1 MMTFFFAV
9 FTHLLMHV
17 GFTWE
22 TFMDYLKPYAYTNN
36 HSAIWA
42 GMRAAIIMPMWLL
55 GPGCGSVLQLASHN
69 RFRHDS
75 EKNTYWIAFTFLI
88 MTQMAALCSH
98 IAFDHFE
105 GKCLIDFM
113 IDGHC
118 DGWIL

>member
-1 MMTFFFAV
+1 
-9 FTHLLMHV
+9 MHV
-17 GFTWE
+17 GYTWE
-22 TFMDYLKPYAYTNN
+22 SFLDYLKPYDYTDN

-75 EKNTYWIAFTFLI
+75 EKTTYWIAFTFLI

-105 GKCLIDFM
+105 GKTFWSNFDFRSGIINSVQFKFFMSKVCL
-113 IDGHC
+113 
-118 DGWIL
+118 